1 MAMGPER
8 SKALHN
14 FTLPCGLKWGNQRY
28 LRCVKVDEEMSELI
42 GRRRQPEVVVERH
55 RRKFRS
61 VNGDS
66 DEGIKAVRE
75 KLMFDLQ
82 TEADKM
88 KESILR
94 EGLDAPSPAPA
105 PATVRVAVSA
115 AWNLRTRRA
124 ACNEPNGF
132 VSGAGA
138 GGSGSKE
145 TNDLPPLRTENSK
158 SLRVRSDF
166 AGGAAAGGSCSG
178 EKRQRVKYSVPLSR
192 REIEEDFIA
201 MIGHR
206 PPRRPKKRA
215 KMVQKNLDTLF
226 PGLWLTEITADLYKV
241 PEDQQ

>member
-1 MAMGPER
+1 MGSER

-14 FTLPCGLKWGNQRY
+14 FTLPCGLKWGNQKY

-42 GRRRQPEVVVERH
+42 GCRRQTEVVERK

-66 DEGIKAVRE
+66 GEGITAVRE

-94 EGLDAPSPAPA
+94 EGLDAPSPA
-105 PATVRVAVSA
+105 RVAVSA

-124 ACNEPNGF
+124 VCNEHSGF
-132 VSGAGA
+132 VAGAGA
-138 GGSGSKE
+138 GGSGLKE
-145 TNDLPPLRTENSK
+145 TNRLPPFRTENSK
-158 SLRVRSDF
+158 SLRVLSDF
-166 AGGAAAGGSCSG
+166 AGGAAAGSYSSG
-178 EKRQRVKYSVPLSR
+178 EKRPRVKYSVPLSR

-201 MIGHR
+201 IIGHR
-206 PPRRPKKRA
+206 PPRRPKKQARL
-215 KMVQKNLDTLF
+215 VQKKLDTLF

-241 PEDQQ
+241 PEDQ